1 MDKQWTF
8 LKRQLDQMRGM
19 GQWLRN
25 AGMLPAQGEAPD
37 FAAGFIEALNA
48 RPARARPARAR
59 IRSFPPTSSR
69 RREPPTSKGVL
80 SGRIITTRER
90 PGP

>member
-1 MDKQWTF
+1 MSKQWTF

-48 RPARARPARAR
+48 RPARNRPAGRT
-59 IRSFPPTSSR
+59 RSFPPTSSR
-69 RREPPTSKGVL
+69 RR
-80 SGRIITTRER
+80 RMRAR
-90 PGP
+90 P